1 MEVYGGNSV
10 QTIEEINIYIEEN
23 PEQKKIAESQ
33 LMYFFPKWIEGKMKE
48 KTVNNLPEDDKKF
61 MFQCILLGNITE
73 KEIQQGMLSDNFRQT
88 KKLLNDF
95 INGHDEAI
103 DQLHEIYIGNV
114 NKIKSEYEQKISD
127 LKYICLPKAK
137 RKQVDQLR
145 GKGLNDK
152 VKVIIDNYDKYEEK
166 VAKVETGYSIFCRLT
181 ELFDIYQFNAKALNM
196 NKNLISTLT
205 FALTS
210 PSFLMPAYVDVIL
223 NQKEELPS
231 SWYLYRKLTV
241 PEYKNLLSKENNPQ
255 TWNYLL
261 NLVGNSI
268 LEKASIPILPI
279 IKRKELL
286 NSIMTNFQNK
296 HYDSALII
304 AFSVIEGLL
313 WELSIE
319 VNKKEKVFVNN
330 ISTMYDCKK
339 GEEFQSTRIRD
350 VVERTVVKNYL
361 DKEFIK
367 EFCEEVYEER
377 NPVLHGNWICH
388 YECKNQGVCFIQKLF
403 VLDYLLNTIEEVYQK
418 NIFDMWDKL
427 FDAKKINE
435 FIGIFYKEN
444 RDA

>member
-1 MEVYGGNSV
+1 M
-10 QTIEEINIYIEEN
+10 QAIEEMNKYFEEN

-48 KTVNNLPEDDKKF
+48 KTVNSLPEDDKKF

-73 KEIQQGMLSDNFRQT
+73 RELQQGSLSDNFKQT
-88 KKLLNDF
+88 EKLLNDF
-95 INGHDEAI
+95 INGHDEVI

-114 NKIKSEYEQKISD
+114 NKIKTEYEQKILD
-127 LKYICLPKAK
+127 LKYISLPKAK
-137 RKQVDQLR
+137 RNQVDQLR
-145 GKGLNDK
+145 DKGLNDK
-152 VKVIIDNYDKYEEK
+152 VKVIIDNYDKYGEE
-166 VAKVETGYSIFCRLT
+166 VAKVETGYNIFCRLT
-181 ELFDIYQFNAKALNM
+181 ELFDIYQFNAKALNI

-205 FALTS
+205 YALTS
-210 PSFLMPAYVDVIL
+210 PSFLMPTYVDIIL

-241 PEYKNLLSKENNPQ
+241 SEYKNLLSKENSQQ

-268 LEKASIPILPI
+268 LEKADIPILPI
-279 IKRKELL
+279 IKRKDLL
-286 NSIMTNFQNK
+286 NSIMTNFQDK

-330 ISTMYDCKK
+330 NSTMYDCKK

-350 VVERTVVKNYL
+350 VIERTAVKNYL
-361 DKEFIK
+361 EKEFIK
-367 EFCEEVYEER
+367 EFCEEIYEER

-388 YECKNQGVCFIQKLF
+388 YECNNQGVCFIQKLF
-403 VLDYLLNTIEEVYQK
+403 VLDYLLDTIEEVYQK
-418 NIFDMWDKL
+418 NIFEMWDKS

-444 RDA
+444 GDT